1 MKIRPSLRLYFFISI
16 VLLGSTMTIGF
27 SLLSVNYFISGLDKG
42 IKSVMR
48 ELAKSPDVADGN
60 PQHLLG
66 FTIASRWQDTPSII
80 QTRFETP
87 PIMVGELQKIKDQ
100 DSVFL
105 MPENIYFILLY
116 TNPEGEKR
124 YISRVMLDKD
134 RPATSISGQPIKH
147 FYWIFFTAL
156 AAIALFAFLLTMI
169 MSKIAKPVES
179 LKNWAKSLNQDN
191 IKNPLPD
198 FTYNELNIL
207 ATLIQDS
214 LASAQKSLNREQRFL
229 SYASHELRTPISVIR
244 SNVDLLKRL
253 SEKAPLGDKQE
264 LTLQRIERAG
274 LTMSDLTDTLL
285 WLSREEEQTTTP
297 ESINL
302 HEKIK
307 QLCNELSYLLNA
319 KEVEVKI
326 SGDTCNH
333 PITATACHIVLSNLI
348 RNAYQH
354 TQQGQVTITQQGSR
368 ITIINSTSDSS
379 SRTLAE
385 VETDTK
391 QTALGY
397 GLGLQLSEKI
407 INRQGWLY
415 QVKECQ
421 GHYHVTVDFD
431 NSARNHSPMA

>member
-1 MKIRPSLRLYFFISI
+1 
-16 VLLGSTMTIGF
+16 
-27 SLLSVNYFISGLDKG
+27 
-42 IKSVMR
+42 
-48 ELAKSPDVADGN
+48 
-60 PQHLLG
+60 
-66 FTIASRWQDTPSII
+66 
-80 QTRFETP
+80 
-87 PIMVGELQKIKDQ
+87 
-100 DSVFL
+100 
-105 MPENIYFILLY
+105 
-116 TNPEGEKR
+116 
-124 YISRVMLDKD
+124 
-134 RPATSISGQPIKH
+134 
-147 FYWIFFTAL
+147 
-156 AAIALFAFLLTMI
+156 
-169 MSKIAKPVES
+169 
-179 LKNWAKSLNQDN
+179 
-191 IKNPLPD
+191 
-198 FTYNELNIL
+198 
-207 ATLIQDS
+207 
-214 LASAQKSLNREQRFL
+214 
-229 SYASHELRTPISVIR
+229 
-244 SNVDLLKRL
+244 L